1 MLILKQDTS
10 CSTRSYL
17 TNVQQRD
24 FSSKKKEEIQI
35 AGSEESTG
43 LPILHHELV
52 GPNMVL
58 VWFGSSKF
66 EVPAEGT
73 CKGSQHCLKM
83 GPFQLWPSNWEA
95 QIRSGKMGEDPHQR
109 CNFSGQQDFW
119 CPYFQ
124 KKTRLG
130 TCSPNVDFV
139 DFGPSCSGIIF
150 NELEHPPHH
159 ERFLA
164 QRNRPAASLNMVS
177 MRWSKLLV
185 NWFPC
190 CVCWVITPMNHI
202 YIYLCIISHSHW
214 SQKPQLCDGP

>member
-1 MLILKQDTS
+1 M
-10 CSTRSYL
+10 
-17 TNVQQRD
+17 
-24 FSSKKKEEIQI
+24 FSNGISAAKKKEEIQI

-109 CNFSGQQDFW
+109 CNFSGQ
-119 CPYFQ
+119 
-124 KKTRLG
+124 
-130 TCSPNVDFV
+130 
-139 DFGPSCSGIIF
+139 
-150 NELEHPPHH
+150 
-159 ERFLA
+159 
-164 QRNRPAASLNMVS
+164 
-177 MRWSKLLV
+177 
-185 NWFPC
+185 
-190 CVCWVITPMNHI
+190 
-202 YIYLCIISHSHW
+202 
-214 SQKPQLCDGP
+214 